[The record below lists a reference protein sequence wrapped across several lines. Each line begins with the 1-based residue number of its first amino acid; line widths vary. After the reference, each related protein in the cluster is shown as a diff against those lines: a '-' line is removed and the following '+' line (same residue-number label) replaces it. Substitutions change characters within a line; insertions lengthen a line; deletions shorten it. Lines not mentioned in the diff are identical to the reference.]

1 MARTRKTGAAPKP
14 PGGRPRG
21 DAIDPESF
29 VAMIAMC
36 QKALKWLTI
45 TIMISILLVIGMTTV
60 STGTFVQ
67 LAGKGLYF
75 VVVGAAVLSLS
86 IWSVRVHIQKRLHRG
101 DLRAA
106 GILKKIQLPSAG
118 RTI

>member
-1 MARTRKTGAAPKP
+1 MARHRKKGAAPQP
-14 PGGRPRG
+14 PGGSFRG
-21 DAIDPESF
+21 DVIDPESC

-45 TIMISILLVIGMTTV
+45 TIMTSILLVVGMTTA

-75 VVVGAAVLSLS
+75 LVVGAAVLSLA
-86 IWSVRVHIQKRLHRG
+86 IWSVRVRIQKRLHRG
-101 DLRAA
+101 DLHA
-106 GILKKIQLPSAG
+106 GF
-118 RTI
+118 